1 MAGHFLEMG
10 RFRLICDNCFIK
22 NVISKANDDIQ
33 VDKFYHSGLLR
44 IGLYTVRRTHLRI
57 AWSERLQHSKQNSKM

>member
-57 AWSERLQHSKQNSKM
+57 A